1 MSFSPLVGCTGFE
14 AGHVDVT
21 RVSERKGAS
30 ISSTKH
36 SGAYGLE
43 LRADPDSYARADMV
57 IEGAGNEV
65 YVSAWIRTDDS
76 DYADFCVYAGE
87 QWVGVSYDG
96 EYWNACVGASTVA
109 SGTLS
114 HPKETWRRVSMHI
127 VIDNSGT
134 IETKIDGTADISY
147 NGDTYLSG
155 SSNVEYVRMYI
166 NARTY
171 YTDIWYIDDILV
183 GTGDWPG
190 DIRFAPALVPDGDTA
205 QKDWTPSTG
214 SVNWDMVDEVP
225 PNDAD
230 YVSVGSANHKDLYTV
245 SDWTPGTNEE
255 PQFLV
260 DWMRAKKESAESV
273 MLRSVIKSGGV
284 ESSGGSLDLTTDYA
298 YYSRVI
304 ATEPSTGSSWTEAT
318 INAIEIG
325 QEHL

>member
-14 AGHVDVT
+14 AGHIGVT
-21 RVSERKGAS
+21 RASGRKGAS

-36 SGAYGLE
+36 SGAYGLK
-43 LRADPDSYARADMV
+43 LQANPDTYAQADMV
-57 IEGAGNEV
+57 VDGAGNEV
-65 YVSAWIRTDDS
+65 YVSAWIRS
-76 DYADFCVYAGE
+76 ANCDYAEFKVYGGG
-87 QWVGVSYDG
+87 QWIGVRYDG
-96 EYWNACVGASTVA
+96 EYWDARVGNSTVA

-114 HPKETWRRVSMHI
+114 HPTGTWRRVSMHI

-147 NGDTYLSG
+147 SGDTYLSG
-155 SSNVEYVRMYI
+155 SSNIEYVRMYVD
-166 NARTY
+166 ARTY
-171 YTDIWYIDDILV
+171 NTDIFYFDDVLV

-225 PNDAD
+225 PNDDD

-260 DWMRAKKESAESV
+260 DWMRVKKESAESV
-273 MLRSVIKSGGV
+273 MIRSVIKSGGV
-284 ESSGGSLDLTTDYA
+284 ESSGGSVDLTTDYA
-298 YYSRVI
+298 YYSRI
-304 ATEPSTGSSWTEAT
+304 IDTEPSTGSSWIEAT

>member
-1 MSFSPLVGCTGFE
+1 
-14 AGHVDVT
+14 
-21 RVSERKGAS
+21 
-30 ISSTKH
+30 
-36 SGAYGLE
+36 
-43 LRADPDSYARADMV
+43 
-57 IEGAGNEV
+57 
-65 YVSAWIRTDDS
+65 
-76 DYADFCVYAGE
+76 
-87 QWVGVSYDG
+87 
-96 EYWNACVGASTVA
+96 
-109 SGTLS
+109 
-114 HPKETWRRVSMHI
+114 MHI

-155 SSNVEYVRMYI
+155 SSNVEYVRMYVD
-166 NARTY
+166 ARTY
-171 YTDIWYIDDILV
+171 NTDIFYFDDVLV

-190 DIRFAPALVPDGDTA
+190 DIRFAPAIVPDGDTA

-225 PNDAD
+225 PNDDD

-255 PQFLV
+255 AQFLV

-298 YYSRVI
+298 YYSRI
-304 ATEPSTGSSWTEAT
+304 IDTEPSTGSSWTEAT